1 MAHPLMSEFNET
13 VWFDKWKF
21 EEAERKYAETLPRTK
36 VIRFSESDSHQ
47 IDATATKKPWFT
59 TDLRQMARKKQ
70 RLFRKA
76 RKMNTD
82 DCWEEFKEFRSMFQS
97 NVKHARLV
105 YKYGPDYQTKRP
117 RRPRN
122 RSKSN
127 SFSDDASDRRRRR
140 TNSNGSKAP
149 RTYISG
155 RKPSHERYDKKHQGP
170 NTQNEILNRMQS
182 LENQTQQLKE
192 VTNELHKTIQV
203 MAKEMK
209 VLVNVVTQKIQGD
222 DAKDNSQRKKSVEE
236 SDDDIDDDNLSD
248 DEDLFGTSDEEEAA
262 EKEKLHKERVA
273 AYQTKKATK
282 AVVIAKSNVI
292 LDVKPWDDETNMTEV
307 TSLVKEIK
315 IDGLL
320 WGASKL
326 VPLAYGIKKLQI
338 SCVVEDDKVSIDDL
352 QERIC
357 AFEDHVQ
364 SVDIAAFNKV

>member
-47 IDATATKKPWFT
+47 IDATATKNGVSSSILT
-59 TDLRQMARKKQ
+59 EIA
-70 RLFRKA
+70 KA
-76 RKMNTD
+76 R
-82 DCWEEFKEFRSMFQS
+82 ELIQ
-97 NVKHARLV
+97 
-105 YKYGPDYQTKRP
+105 
-117 RRPRN
+117 
-122 RSKSN
+122 N
-127 SFSDDASDRRRRR
+127 SLNA
-140 TNSNGSKAP
+140 N
-149 RTYISG
+149 
-155 RKPSHERYDKKHQGP
+155 GP